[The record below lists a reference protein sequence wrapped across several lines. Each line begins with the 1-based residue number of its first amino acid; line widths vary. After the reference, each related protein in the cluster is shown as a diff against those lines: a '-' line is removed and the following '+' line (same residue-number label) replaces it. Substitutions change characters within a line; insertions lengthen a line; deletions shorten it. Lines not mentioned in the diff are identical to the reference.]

1 MTNPLLKPDG
11 LPEFSKIKPEHVIP
25 AIDQLLQEN
34 RETLTA
40 VLAANKTYTWQNLVH
55 PLETADE
62 RLDRA
67 FSPISHLNAVVNS
80 EALRKVYNACLPKLS
95 DYATEMGQ
103 HEALFQAYTQI
114 AEGPEY
120 ATLDTAQ
127 KKTID
132 NALRDFRLSGIALA
146 PEKKARYKK
155 IMQKLSTLSS
165 QFSDHIL
172 DATNAWKKEVSD
184 EKQLVGLP
192 ESAVAM
198 ALQMAEREGLKG
210 WVFNLEFPSY
220 LPLMTYADD
229 RALREEVYTAYVTR
243 ASDQGPHAGQW
254 DNSQHMEEILALR
267 HEVAQLLGFENYADY
282 SLATK
287 MAASTDQV
295 MSFLSDLAEKSH
307 VMAEKDLQEI
317 QAFAKTEHAF
327 EGLEAWDLPYYSE
340 KLRQHKYAITQEE
353 LKPYFSVDY
362 ALAGLF
368 AVVNRLYGLS
378 ITAIEDV
385 ETWHTDVRFFEI
397 RDRED
402 QVRGQFFLDL
412 YARPHKRGGAW
423 MGDCITRKRTE
434 AGIQTPVAYLVCNFS
449 PPVGDT
455 PALFTHEEVQTL
467 FHEFG
472 HGLHHMLTQVD
483 YLGVSGISG
492 VPWDAVELPS
502 QFMENWCWQKE
513 ALDLFAR
520 HYQTG
525 EKLPDEVFQR
535 MLAAKNFQS
544 AMQMVRQLEF
554 SLFDFRIHMEF
565 DPEKGGRI
573 FEILSEVR
581 QQVSVVSPPAYN
593 RFPHS
598 FSHIFAGG
606 YSAGYYSY
614 KWAEV
619 LSADAFSLFEE
630 RGIFDRET
638 GVRFMTMVLE
648 QGGSKEPMEM
658 FVNFRGREPEID
670 ALLRHSGLEA

>member
-1 MTNPLLKPDG
+1 
-11 LPEFSKIKPEHVIP
+11 
-25 AIDQLLQEN
+25 
-34 RETLTA
+34 
-40 VLAANKTYTWQNLVH
+40 
-55 PLETADE
+55 
-62 RLDRA
+62 
-67 FSPISHLNAVVNS
+67 
-80 EALRKVYNACLPKLS
+80 
-95 DYATEMGQ
+95 
-103 HEALFQAYTQI
+103 
-114 AEGPEY
+114 
-120 ATLDTAQ
+120 
-127 KKTID
+127 
-132 NALRDFRLSGIALA
+132 
-146 PEKKARYKK
+146 
-155 IMQKLSTLSS
+155 
-165 QFSDHIL
+165 
-172 DATNAWKKEVSD
+172 
-184 EKQLVGLP
+184 
-192 ESAVAM
+192 
-198 ALQMAEREGLKG
+198 
-210 WVFNLEFPSY
+210 
-220 LPLMTYADD
+220 
-229 RALREEVYTAYVTR
+229 
-243 ASDQGPHAGQW
+243 
-254 DNSQHMEEILALR
+254 
-267 HEVAQLLGFENYADY
+267 
-282 SLATK
+282 
-287 MAASTDQV
+287 
-295 MSFLSDLAEKSH
+295 
-307 VMAEKDLQEI
+307 
-317 QAFAKTEHAF
+317 
-327 EGLEAWDLPYYSE
+327 
-340 KLRQHKYAITQEE
+340 
-353 LKPYFSVDY
+353 VDY